1 MTTMEAPRTSRP
13 AMPSAR
19 GITVR
24 IDEIEIP
31 ATARPYNASAVVE
44 LSNSI
49 AAIGLQSAPTLVER
63 DGKYRLVA
71 GRHRLEAMKILR
83 HESVFA
89 RVVDFDDIA
98 ARLWTLSENLHR
110 NELSALERSEAIA
123 EYAQLWENRRRS
135 SEYEH
140 KGVQIAHPEAQP
152 VQVAHPERRYEQRG
166 DSLAARNL
174 GVSRYD
180 LRRAKVVAALADET
194 KTEAETLGLADSQAA
209 LIAAA
214 KKPTSPE
221 QITVLR
227 EIAERGR
234 VVQPTAPYLKNLE
247 NLSGGEFAR
256 WIKITTPKRSSAS
269 HFDARNGCGDPNRGI
284 KGNAQ

>member
-1 MTTMEAPRTSRP
+1 MMLVATGARQPPPPHTPTRRSNFPSLMAPTASEVAPNPWSYTRRPLRSKPSTSSTPLPQRRRRHDESRHERPRHDGDCKMTTMEAPRTSRP

-152 VQVAHPERRYEQRG
+152 VQVAHPERRYEQ
-166 DSLAARNL
+166 
-174 GVSRYD
+174 
-180 LRRAKVVAALADET
+180 
-194 KTEAETLGLADSQAA
+194 
-209 LIAAA
+209 
-214 KKPTSPE
+214 
-221 QITVLR
+221 
-227 EIAERGR
+227 
-234 VVQPTAPYLKNLE
+234 
-247 NLSGGEFAR
+247 
-256 WIKITTPKRSSAS
+256 
-269 HFDARNGCGDPNRGI
+269 
-284 KGNAQ
+284 